1 MPLSVAVPARDEE
14 RYLAGCLESVRE
26 LADELLVVL
35 DPQTRDR
42 TAEIARSLGA
52 RVEEV
57 PFVSFAHLRNQALDL
72 CRCPWVFFLD
82 ADERATPELC
92 REIATVIRKE
102 PPAEAGDAVVGYWV
116 PRQNFFFGR
125 PVRHAGWYPD
135 YQLRL
140 LWKARARYPEAQRV
154 HEVVELQGRAQYLSA
169 HLLHYN
175 VDQLAEFQAK
185 QRRYARL
192 EAETLLAKGIR
203 ARPRSLLGQPL
214 REFWRR
220 YVYLQGYRDGWLGL
234 YLCAAMAYY
243 TGLTYGHLL
252 RMQRALPKT

>member
-1 MPLSVAVPARDEE
+1 M
-14 RYLAGCLESVRE
+14 
-26 LADELLVVL
+26 
-35 DPQTRDR
+35 
-42 TAEIARSLGA
+42 
-52 RVEEV
+52 
-57 PFVSFAHLRNQALDL
+57 SFAHLRNQALSL
-72 CRCPWVFFLD
+72 CQYPWVFFLD

-92 REIATVIRKE
+92 GEIARAVQEE
-102 PPAEAGDAVVGYWV
+102 PSQEDPDAVVGYWI

-140 LWKARARYPEAQRV
+140 LWKARAHYPEVQRV
-154 HEVVELQGRAQYLSA
+154 HEVVHLRGRAGCLSA

-175 VDQLAEFQAK
+175 VDRLAEFWAK

-192 EAETLLAKGIR
+192 EAETLLGKGVR
-203 ARPRSLLGQPL
+203 ARPRSLLGQPV

-220 YVYLQGYRDGWLGL
+220 YVGLKGYRDGWLGL

-243 TGLTYGHLL
+243 TGLAYWHLI
-252 RMQRALPKT
+252 RMQRTVSAD